1 MSRPRNPNPP
11 IRTHLVKQQ
20 KYGGIWYVMERKV
33 QYSNEKKQTICLD
46 SKALGVL
53 LNKDDDVK
61 DMIPIDE
68 WNAQQKQKKEEERKA
83 KTQAKKDTNKAV
95 KVRHTTPGIQKDMQG
110 DDSPKADVYE
120 KAMEEGRMEARE
132 EIAVTMLKNSFSWK
146 QIQLCTSLSPARI
159 EELAKENYLCSQPL
173 NDGFLGMYCWPGMQN
188 SLVAYKRAPV
198 RENRCP

>member
-83 KTQAKKDTNKAV
+83 KAQAKKDTNKAV
-95 KVRHTTPGIQKDMQG
+95 KVRHAPGIQKDMQE
-110 DDSPKADVYE
+110 DDSPMADVYE

-132 EIAVTMLKNSFSWK
+132 EIAVAMLKNSFSLE
-146 QIQLCTSLSPARI
+146 QIRLCTSLSPSRI
-159 EELAKENYLCSQPL
+159 VQLAKEN
-173 NDGFLGMYCWPGMQN
+173 
-188 SLVAYKRAPV
+188 SLL
-198 RENRCP
+198 